1 MLFSQAFQPL
11 IGIRFYGSAI
21 HHIDYLQNYVI
32 NSRLAILIPQT
43 KIPIMPKKEDF
54 VRIIKQHEGVIF
66 KITTMYT
73 DNRDDQKDLYQDVV
87 YQLWKS
93 FDSFRSE
100 SKISTWMYRIA
111 LNTALTRLKKSKRMG
126 NAVSIDRVVLEQTD
140 NYDREFEEKLGVL
153 YAHIKQLNVIEK
165 GLMLLLLEGKKYEE
179 IAEITGLSPSN
190 VGTKISRIKQK
201 LAKQIIKK

>member
-1 MLFSQAFQPL
+1 
-11 IGIRFYGSAI
+11 
-21 HHIDYLQNYVI
+21 
-32 NSRLAILIPQT
+32 
-43 KIPIMPKKEDF
+43 MPKAKDF
-54 VRIIKQHEGVIF
+54 VRIIKQHEGLIF

-93 FDSFRSE
+93 FDSFRAE

-126 NAVSIDRVVLEQTD
+126 NAISIDRVVLEQTE
-140 NYDREFEEKLGVL
+140 NYDPEFEEKLGVL

-201 LAKQIIKK
+201 LAKQIINK

>member
-1 MLFSQAFQPL
+1 
-11 IGIRFYGSAI
+11 
-21 HHIDYLQNYVI
+21 
-32 NSRLAILIPQT
+32 
-43 KIPIMPKKEDF
+43 MPKEKEF

-87 YQLWKS
+87 FQLWKS
-93 FDSFRSE
+93 FDSFRAE

-111 LNTALTRLKKSKRMG
+111 LNTALTRLKKSKRMKHS
-126 NAVSIDRVVLEQTD
+126 VSIDKVVLQETE
-140 NYDREFEEKLGVL
+140 NYDPDFEDRLRLL
-153 YAHIKQLNVIEK
+153 YAHIKQLNVVEK

>member
-1 MLFSQAFQPL
+1 
-11 IGIRFYGSAI
+11 
-21 HHIDYLQNYVI
+21 
-32 NSRLAILIPQT
+32 
-43 KIPIMPKKEDF
+43 MPKEEDF
-54 VRIIKQHEGVIF
+54 IRIIKKHEGVIF

-93 FDSFRSE
+93 FDSFRQE

-126 NAVSIDRVVLEQTD
+126 HAVSIDRVVLEQME
-140 NYDREFEEKLGVL
+140 NYDPEFEEKLRVL

-201 LAKQIIKK
+201 LTKQIIKN